1 MPGKWRNFAAAF
13 DTNQAKC
20 MPTQIEHLQ
29 ADESIFIRH
38 LQQGDQEA
46 FAHLYDR
53 YAGMMLGVIHKIVPE
68 LADAENLLQDCFV
81 KAWRF
86 IGSYDATRG
95 KLSTWLLNI
104 ARNTAIDFL
113 RSRMYAERQKHQRI
127 DQVTNSSREPAQ
139 AENSIDTIGLREL
152 VQKVSAPYREII
164 LWMYFEGY
172 TQQEIADKFNLP
184 LGTVKTRTRMA
195 LRELRTA
202 FDLI

>member
-1 MPGKWRNFAAAF
+1 MPI
-13 DTNQAKC
+13 
-20 MPTQIEHLQ
+20 QIEHLQ
-29 ADESIFIRH
+29 ADESIFIHH
-38 LQQGDQEA
+38 LQQGDQDA

-81 KAWRF
+81 KVWRF
-86 IGSYDATRG
+86 IDSYDATRG